1 MGGKAST
8 LKLKLDINGKCGED
22 KDRCN
27 CDNSGKFVAEKKT
40 DDPVK
45 GFTKYAH
52 SVTSGT
58 FTLDGELKD
67 GGRIVGFAG
76 TRGQP
81 IHKVKEVSVYYWDQ
95 AETKP
100 LLLEVKYG
108 GGTTIYYVS
117 SGSSNDWVYH
127 GILQGPALEQKLDD
141 LNCQHNSAVTI
152 DLSKTRAKDRHSY
165 CCGGNHNGGAQG
177 SNRVIVKKQEVS
189 CNQQDHISTRLTY
202 YKHEVNTSSGTGI
215 KLAAIKYNDS
225 RGKRK
230 RIEIP
235 GFVLPTND
243 SVKVY
248 VFYCNN
254 NPKLVYVE
262 STVQTN
268 VKGWFKNGSGDTWEP
283 FSGINENR
291 EPEKITNCNNGFKE
305 LVKELQNSGC
315 SLSQCTL
322 VPPKPAPL
330 PQPISGQARGGSGVV
345 GSSPPGKNS
354 KGPNLYIIVPS
365 VLVPSG
371 SLTVLAYWAYT
382 HTRDPWVRQI

>member
-58 FTLDGELKD
+58 FTLDGTLGG

-81 IHKVKEVSVYYWDQ
+81 IHKVKEVSVYYWSKNE
-95 AETKP
+95 ETKP
-100 LLLEVKYG
+100 LLLG
-108 GGTTIYYVS
+108 ITMTNTTAYYARS
-117 SGSSNDWVYH
+117 SDGVDWIITSQLT
-127 GILQGPALEQKLDD
+127 GEPLEIKLDYQ
-141 LNCQHNSAVTI
+141 NCLLNSAVTI
-152 DLSKTRAKDRHSY
+152 DLSKTHANNKKY
-165 CCGGNHNGGAQG
+165 CCGGNHGQKV
-177 SNRVIVKKQEVS
+177 SVTSVPVS
-189 CNQQDHISTRLTY
+189 CVHQNSNHLTY
-202 YKHEVNTSSGTGI
+202 YKHETNLGTGI

-248 VFYCNN
+248 VFYCSK
-254 NPKLVYVE
+254 NPEILYLK
-262 STVQTN
+262 
-268 VKGWFKNGSGDTWEP
+268 KNGSELDNKWYKRDHTSDIWKELL
-283 FSGINENR
+283 GISNDPNN
-291 EPEKITNCNNGFKE
+291 ITNCNNGFKQLVDE
-305 LVKELQNSGC
+305 LKKAGC
-315 SLSQCTL
+315 GVSQCTL

-354 KGPNLYIIVPS
+354 KGYNPYIIVPS